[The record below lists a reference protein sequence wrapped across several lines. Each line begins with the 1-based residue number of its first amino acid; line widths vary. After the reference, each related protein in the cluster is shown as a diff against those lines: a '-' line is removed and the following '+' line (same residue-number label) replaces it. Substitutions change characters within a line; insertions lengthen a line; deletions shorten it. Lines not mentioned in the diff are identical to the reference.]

1 MRKHDMQ
8 LKRHLRASDRWLK
21 MDNGDWARA
30 CLDPLVENESGE
42 ITLVGLVVTRM
53 PDVRVK

>member
-1 MRKHDMQ
+1 MQ

-30 CLDPLVENESGE
+30 CLEPLVENESGE
-42 ITLVGLVVTRM
+42 STRQTHARR
-53 PDVRVK
+53 PCEILL